1 MGGMDTNLTVMLRG
15 IVFSFGTGFL
25 TSVSSGADELD
36 DAEGD
41 AVEEVVPVS
50 RGGVFSADP
59 VSVSSGEADDPA
71 PKNPL
76 SLPEHGNI
84 RFMGAIRWTSKHT
97 SDRFVLDLS
106 ESDGIRDRHKAR
118 LR

>member
-1 MGGMDTNLTVMLRG
+1 MGGMDTNFTVMLRA

-25 TSVSSGADELD
+25 ISVSSDADELD

-41 AVEEVVPVS
+41 AVEEVASVS
-50 RGGVFSADP
+50 RGGVFSAEP

-76 SLPEHGNI
+76 SLPEHEDINS
-84 RFMGAIRWTSKHT
+84 MEH
-97 SDRFVLDLS
+97 
-106 ESDGIRDRHKAR
+106 
-118 LR
+118 